1 MKRRQPSSRVKLDPH
16 KVWELLN
23 RLNMTQNELARLVGT
38 SSGYLPSSCPGLA
51 APRRTCAGGS
61 WRPWASPASMTCS
74 SWSRSMCSE
83 GPATS
88 APLLIP
94 PGVALMPD
102 DFPERLE
109 AVRELFDL
117 NCEEMA
123 VALGVDP
130 RQLMRWRIKGGAPN
144 GGAML
149 ALVRLAVRSPEG
161 LAKLLGEDVIVIFKP
176 RRSEYGN

>member
-1 MKRRQPSSRVKLDPH
+1 
-16 KVWELLN
+16 
-23 RLNMTQNELARLVGT
+23 
-38 SSGYLPSSCPGLA
+38 
-51 APRRTCAGGS
+51 
-61 WRPWASPASMTCS
+61 
-74 SWSRSMCSE
+74 MCSD

-88 APLLIP
+88 APLLVP

-109 AVRELFDL
+109 AVRNLFDL

-123 VALGVDP
+123 VALGA
-130 RQLMRWRIKGGAPN
+130 GPN

-149 ALVRLAVRSPEG
+149 ALVRLAIRSPEG
-161 LAKLLGEDVIVIFKP
+161 LAALLDEDVIVIFKP